1 MLESFLVISIIILV
15 SNLLHIK
22 SIRDN
27 VLDTK
32 QPKPSKIISLKQND
46 KDDLIT
52 LNRSLKNLEY
62 INQFEEYLCYK
73 KDVRFSS
80 EFLEKFYQLK
90 TEAQMVTLSTTQEL
104 IRKSA

>member
-27 VLDTK
+27 VLEANQT
-32 QPKPSKIISLKQND
+32 KPSKIVSLKQND
-46 KDDLIT
+46 EIDFVM

-62 INQFEEYLCYK
+62 INQFEEYLYGK
-73 KDVRFSS
+73 KDLEFSS
-80 EFLEKFYQLK
+80 EFLQNFYQLK
-90 TEAQMVTLSTTQEL
+90 TEAQLTTLNTTQEL
-104 IRKSA
+104 IHKCA